1 MQSIRHLGQ
10 WFWRVGETERPHR
23 ASCGEHRQS
32 VRLSVPERLDL
43 VRPGAL
49 ALSDLVF
56 ILDVVVSSRET
67 IESLLQGSDLFLVGT
82 SFPQLRQR
90 FSGEVLEC
98 DAIGPDILSQG

>member
-32 VRLSVPERLDL
+32 VRLSVPERLDI

-56 ILDVVVSSRET
+56 ILDVMVSSGEMV
-67 IESLLQGSDLFLVGT
+67 ESLLQSSDLFLVGT
-82 SFPQLRQR
+82 GFPQLRQR
-90 FSGEVLEC
+90 FPDEVFER
-98 DAIGPDILSQG
+98 D